1 MSRHKIK
8 TTWTLDRE
16 TGAELEV
23 EITFE
28 YRKGHKG
35 IRTFRNGDPGYP
47 DDPDEMEVVAVKA
60 DHLADAGAF
69 NDLRDKALM
78 ERAQDWLDDAGMDE
92 AYAVIAADESA
103 AEEAAAEL
111 RREP

>member
-28 YRKGHKG
+28 YRQGRKG
-35 IRTFRNGDPGYP
+35 IRTLRNGDPGYP
-47 DDPDEMEVVAVKA
+47 DDPDELEVVAVKA
-60 DHLADAGAF
+60 DGIMDAGAF

-92 AYAVIAADESA
+92 AYAVVESDNTAAK
-103 AEEAAAEL
+103 EAAAEL